1 LPPLTPLSAG
11 EKINPMT
18 EILLD
23 LKIVPGAEEAGL
35 HGTRLHITSPEHDGQ
50 TNETVINFL
59 AEHYNVKKNRIK
71 IMKGHNSLQKT
82 IKII

>member
-1 LPPLTPLSAG
+1 
-11 EKINPMT
+11 MT
-18 EILLD
+18 EILLE
-23 LKIVPGAEEAGL
+23 LRVVPGAEETGL
-35 HGTRLHITSPEHDGQ
+35 HGTRLHITSPEHDSQ

>member
-1 LPPLTPLSAG
+1 MS
-11 EKINPMT
+11 
-18 EILLD
+18 EILVEI
-23 LKIVPGAEEAGL
+23 KVVPGGERNEL
-35 HGTRLHITSPEHDGQ
+35 HGTRLHITSPEHDGR
-50 TNETVINFL
+50 TNETVIDIL